1 MTDEFKVA
9 IVIHAFY
16 MDVFDEILDLV
27 RTLPAQHK
35 LFVTTVPERELDV
48 ASRLDASGR
57 DHVLCVFDNRG
68 RDIFPFLSMF
78 PLVRAEGFELVV
90 KLHTKKSLHR
100 ADGDAWRRTMV
111 SELLQ
116 PQALQRSARAF
127 AEDPALGMVGPDG
140 HFLSVKSYMGGN
152 EARVLAIG
160 QRLGLSSREV
170 LDAGFYA
177 GTMFMARSDVI
188 APLVDLG
195 FQAADFE
202 PEAGQI
208 DGTLAH
214 ALERSLALGAMA
226 FKRRIASSA
235 DPFGPASFND
245 GYEFAR
251 RQRPAGARLKSAF
264 RRILG

>member
-1 MTDEFKVA
+1 MTDAFKVA

-27 RTLPAQHK
+27 QSLPARHK
-35 LFVTTVPERELDV
+35 LFVTTVAERAPEV
-48 ASRLDASGR
+48 ALRLDASGR
-57 DHVLCVFDNRG
+57 DHELYVFDNRG
-68 RDIFPFLSMF
+68 RDVLPFLCVF
-78 PLVRAEGFELVV
+78 PALRAEGFELVV
-90 KLHTKKSLHR
+90 KVHTKKSLHR
-100 ADGDAWRRTMV
+100 ADGDAWRRAMV
-111 SELLQ
+111 SALLQ
-116 PQALQRSARAF
+116 PQQLQRAAQAF
-127 AEDPALGMVGPDG
+127 GEDPALGIVGPDG
-140 HFLSVKSYMGGN
+140 HLLSVKSYMGGN

-160 QRLGLSSREV
+160 QRLGLSRQDV
-170 LDAGFYA
+170 LDAGFCA
-177 GTMFMARSDVI
+177 GSMFMARSNVI

-195 FQAADFE
+195 FKAADFE

-214 ALERSLALGAMA
+214 ALERSLALGAVVL
-226 FKRRIASSA
+226 KRRLASSA

-251 RQRPAGARLKSAF
+251 RPPAGRLKSAF